1 MSRKRRVDAPYEPE
15 LPITPMLDMSFQI
28 LFYFVMIYHP
38 SALEVQ
44 LDLNLPALGQAK
56 AKRAEDVDPK
66 AQSDTNIEVPADVT
80 VLVTTF
86 KREQQG
92 QGGIDTITVQSPS
105 GGEKVVTLTE
115 LGPELKALHA
125 KVGDA
130 KDIKI
135 QADSKLKWAF
145 VVKVM
150 DVCHASGFEGISFGS
165 PPDEGR

>member
-1 MSRKRRVDAPYEPE
+1 MSRRRKEDKPYEPE
-15 LPITPMLDMSFQI
+15 LPITPMLDMSFQL
-28 LFYFVMIYHP
+28 LFFFVMIYRP

-44 LDLNLPALGQAK
+44 LDLNLPAVGQKK
-56 AKRAEDVDPK
+56 AQKLEDVDPK

-80 VLVTTF
+80 VAITTQRGAGGGSIGQLV
-86 KREQQG
+86 
-92 QGGIDTITVQSPS
+92 VQSAN
-105 GGEKVVTLTE
+105 GEKVAANLKE
-115 LGPELKALHA
+115 LGEELKKMRS

-145 VVKVM
+145 VVQVM

-165 PPDEGR
+165 PPDDGGR